1 MKPITLG
8 PKPEQRESQLA
19 AVCRFIMSAHLGKPI
34 NIKITIARPERTGRQ
49 LGYLF
54 GVAYRILV
62 EEKGYTDEGWHE
74 YFCIKFFGGKEV
86 GKPGGRVEAAPI
98 RTTTKDAD
106 GNRDVIDR
114 KTFWDFVEMIQ
125 REAAEGGVYIPDPEG

>member
-1 MKPITLG
+1 MKPITAG
-8 PKPEQRESQLA
+8 PKPEHREAMLPA
-19 AVCRFIMSAHLGKPI
+19 ICRFVMSAYPGKPI
-34 NIKITIARPERTGRQ
+34 NIKITVARPERTDRQ

-62 EEKGYTDEGWHE
+62 DEKGYTDEGWHE

-86 GKPGGRVEAAPI
+86 GKPGGRVEIVPI

-114 KTFWDFVEMIQ
+114 KAFWDFVEMIQ
-125 REAAEGGVYIPDPEG
+125 RKAAEGGVYIPDPEG